1 MSRVSPRFG
10 AALLA
15 LALLSAAACTVT
27 GVGVGYEGDYGGG
40 FYEPYGYEYGGWAP
54 GYSVGPPRF
63 GDRRPPGPGRAYRA
77 GRGGPGP
84 NGGRPFRAAPP
95 SRPMPG
101 IPGRPRGR

>member
-1 MSRVSPRFG
+1 MKRGYRRYRAGLWAF
-10 AALLA
+10 ALCA
-15 LALLSAAACTVT
+15 AAACTVT

-40 FYEPYGYEYGGWAP
+40 FYEPYGYEYGGWGP

-63 GDRRPPGPGRAYRA
+63 GDRRPPGFAGA

-84 NGGRPFRAAPP
+84 QGGRPFRAAPP